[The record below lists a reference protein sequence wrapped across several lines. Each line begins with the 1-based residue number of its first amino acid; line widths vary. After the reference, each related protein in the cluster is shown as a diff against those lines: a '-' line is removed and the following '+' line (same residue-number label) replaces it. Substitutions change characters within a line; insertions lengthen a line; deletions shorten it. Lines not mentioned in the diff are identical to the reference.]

1 MRLTGFVLK
10 IVKLPIL
17 YIGSCLGLLKQCN
30 HCNWRG
36 RDFYKLAMPEKPTT
50 IDICSKCG
58 SSPRHRL
65 AYYLLKDKLG
75 TGHNALHVA
84 PLSMTEKWL
93 RSIST
98 DYLSIDL
105 GDHRPVMQKMD
116 LTCLDLGDCSVT
128 LIWAAHVLEH
138 IPEDRKAMA
147 EMFRVLKPGG
157 IAIILVPIG
166 GDKTYENDAVQTD
179 EERLKHFLQADHV
192 RFYGLDIAERL
203 GNAGFA
209 VEVMDISEVPPRDV
223 KRFGMEY
230 PLTRQIFV
238 CRKP

>member
-1 MRLTGFVLK
+1 
-10 IVKLPIL
+10 
-17 YIGSCLGLLKQCN
+17 
-30 HCNWRG
+30 
-36 RDFYKLAMPEKPTT
+36 MPEKPTT
-50 IDICSKCG
+50 MDLCPRCG

-75 TGHNALHVA
+75 TGHTTLQVA
-84 PLSMTEKWL
+84 PLKMTEKWL
-93 RSIST
+93 KSFSNE
-98 DYLSIDL
+98 YLSIDL
-105 GDHRPVMQKMD
+105 NEDKRAMRKMD
-116 LTCLDLGDCSVT
+116 LTALDIEDFSFS

-209 VEVMDISEVPPRDV
+209 VEVMDISEVSPRNI

-238 CRKP
+238 CRKS